1 MITNIRLELSDSDRN
16 DLARRLD
23 RTDTARLVT
32 RKEIIELVHVAIEN
46 EIKYGQDAD
55 SPESGT
61 VDHLLKEGYAYD
73 HKKSEEVHR
82 DPLGVRRPNCKIDPK
97 PERTGD
103 FTPSRGDEDYLAQP
117 TDPGLAAA
125 CSRIL
130 DDTTLTQDF
139 AWDTIERNR
148 NQVV

>member
-1 MITNIRLELSDSDRN
+1 MMTIIHLELSDEARN

-32 RKEIIELVHVAIEN
+32 RKEVIELVHVAIEN

-82 DPLGVRRPNCKIDPK
+82 DPLGVRRPNCKIDP
-97 PERTGD
+97 ERPDIVFPTS
-103 FTPSRGDEDYLAQP
+103 FKPSRGDEDYLTQP
-117 TDPGLAAA
+117 KYAEIAAA
-125 CSRIL
+125 CHRIL
-130 DDTTLTQDF
+130 DDTALIDRF
-139 AWDTIERNR
+139 VWENIERNR
-148 NQVV
+148 K